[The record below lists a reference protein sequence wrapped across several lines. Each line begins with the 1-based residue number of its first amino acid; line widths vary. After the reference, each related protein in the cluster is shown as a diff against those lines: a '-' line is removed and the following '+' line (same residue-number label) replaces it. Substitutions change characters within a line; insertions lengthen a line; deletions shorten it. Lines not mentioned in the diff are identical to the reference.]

1 MAQLRAA
8 LGALPLAG
16 LAQLRVTAQAAL
28 PIPATLAAATLSA
41 SESAALAAAARVN
54 MAPLGPLALALQ
66 VAAAPGLLMPPGSC
80 GGLCPVGPLSA
91 ALR

>member
-1 MAQLRAA
+1 
-8 LGALPLAG
+8 
-16 LAQLRVTAQAAL
+16 
-28 PIPATLAAATLSA
+28 
-41 SESAALAAAARVN
+41 

-80 GGLCPVGPLSA
+80 GSLCPVGPLTA